1 MHPWAVLSLEN
12 TWRSGQLVGS
22 IAQVRIFLRAVVEL
36 VCSMLHL
43 CRLSICFHNKMYIAF
58 HIFKLPFVFSAV
70 YSRQWEQ
77 KQKVTSFEITI
88 FNLLAKKP
96 NIRRQRY
103 KQVVQQRI
111 SVRTPPVQYT
121 RRLKSKKQKKLKQIG
136 SLHQKFGVFDKPP
149 KDDSQHVPASF
160 KEMLLLKES
169 GWKRMRPLWRAGLF
183 TCAVDHGSNSLLGVG
198 DTEGMTKPDT
208 INKMPKQGKNESDAH
223 YLERVHKE
231 VEDEMTKIQFAKE
244 HKTHIVLDQNLKS
257 RKKAKSVKRL
267 AEKKKVKKLFAADK
281 RRTGYEHLKDVVKFN
296 EVVTAPPII
305 LTKPKKVGSAAA
317 KKIHAI
323 DK

>member
-1 MHPWAVLSLEN
+1 MTTQLSTDIGSEVIDVLDP
-12 TWRSGQLVGS
+12 
-22 IAQVRIFLRAVVEL
+22 I
-36 VCSMLHL
+36 
-43 CRLSICFHNKMYIAF
+43 
-58 HIFKLPFVFSAV
+58 PAV

-77 KQKVTSFEITI
+77 KQ
-88 FNLLAKKP
+88 KKP

-111 SVRTPPVQYT
+111 SVKTPPVQYT

-169 GWKRMRPLWRAGLF
+169 GWKRMRPLWRAG
-183 TCAVDHGSNSLLGVG
+183 VG

-231 VEDEMTKIQFAKE
+231 VEDEMTRIQFAKE

-257 RKKAKSVKRL
+257 RKKTKSVKRL
-267 AEKKKVKKLFAADK
+267 AEKKKMKKLFAADK

-305 LTKPKKVGSAAA
+305 LTKPKKVGSATA

-323 DK
+323 DKLLQT